1 MATTGERIRSL
12 REEAGIKQADLAKML
27 GVSGSV
33 MSDYESGNLQV
44 NNARL
49 RIIADLFKT
58 TTDYL
63 LLKRDDRTDASQD
76 DEETRDMLRVAINKG
91 QIKEIV
97 GKLLEMS
104 EDDQRTIVQFIEFLD
119 RKRTQ

>member
-1 MATTGERIRSL
+1 MATTGERIRGL

-27 GVSGSV
+27 GVSSSV
-33 MSDYESGNLQV
+33 MSDYENGNLQV
-44 NNARL
+44 SNARL

-63 LLKRDDRTDASQD
+63 LLTTDDRTTARQS
-76 DEETRDMLRVAINKG
+76 DEKDRDLLKAALKKG

-97 GKLLEMS
+97 GRLLEMS

-119 RKRTQ
+119 RKRT